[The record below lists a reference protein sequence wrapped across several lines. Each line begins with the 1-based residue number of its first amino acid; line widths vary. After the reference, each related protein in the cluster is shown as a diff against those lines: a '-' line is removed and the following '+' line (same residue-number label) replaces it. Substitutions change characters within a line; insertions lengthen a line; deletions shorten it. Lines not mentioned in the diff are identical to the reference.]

1 MKSVLVLLTGI
12 IFSISS
18 TAQNNTLGQ
27 NDPAAKRILDQASAK
42 IKGYKAVQANFT
54 LEVQD
59 ADGSSEGTKKGVLLM
74 KGNKYKVDITGQQ
87 IYCDGVTIW
96 TYDKSSNEVN
106 ITKVDPS
113 ANTMSPQKLFT
124 NFYDKDFLYKLN
136 GEQKLKGRTVQE
148 IELTPTD
155 KTKNFH
161 KIYLYVDKQTHMVS
175 SGKLLDKNN
184 NRYIY
189 TINNLNSKPVITDA
203 SFVFDKTK
211 YPNVEEVDLR

>member
-12 IFSISS
+12 ILSISS

-87 IYCDGVTIW
+87 IYCDGATIW